1 MELVAEQVKYL
12 RERRRELLKRCE
24 EYTYLMSNRRDRD
37 SINESTPFYAD
48 YEETLQIQKDSAEIS
63 LIDETLAHAP
73 IKAER
78 NFDFIDIGTAFYIPA
93 DEEGEENERYTFV
106 ESNAAMRLNNTNL
119 MSLNS
124 PIGKAVVGHKD
135 GDTVSY
141 MVNGRKIEMTI
152 LEIDR
157 VREHYA
163 HFICERPYKQR
174 ICDPASRELG
184 KLKINDPNGYQER
197 HRITPSQAQI
207 VKEELA
213 KVDGSSLLGRKLGRL
228 LTEPYASYP
237 TDSTIGVGSQ
247 VQIKLTDEN
256 GVSTVMDF
264 EYINQAVSY
273 ELEDHYVERISTLGH
288 VLYGLKAGDRFCVP
302 RKNQKYLRGEVL
314 SVDNPT
320 SIYSKRVR

>member
-1 MELVAEQVKYL
+1 MELVTEQVKYL
-12 RERRRELLKRCE
+12 RERRKELQDRYD
-24 EYTYLMSNRRDRD
+24 EYTHQVSERRDRD

-48 YEETLQIQKDSAEIS
+48 YEETLQHQKDLAELD
-63 LIDETLAHAP
+63 LIDDTLARTP
-73 IKAER
+73 YKVDR
-78 NFDFIDIGTAFYIPA
+78 NFDFIDIGTAFYIPG
-93 DEEGEENERYTFV
+93 DEDESERERYTLV
-106 ESNAAMRLNNTNL
+106 ESNAAMRLQRSNL

-124 PIGKAVVGHKD
+124 PIGQAVVGHKD

-163 HFICERPYKQR
+163 HYICENPYKKR
-174 ICDPASRELG
+174 VCKPASRELG
-184 KLKINDPNGYQER
+184 RLKTNDPEGYQER
-197 HRITPSQAQI
+197 HRITPSQKII
-207 VKEELA
+207 VLEELA
-213 KVDGSSLLGRKLGRL
+213 KLNGSSVRCKELERL
-228 LTEPYASYP
+228 ADQDYASYP

-256 GVSTVMDF
+256 GMTTVMDF

-288 VLYGLKAGDRFCVP
+288 VLYGLKAGDRFWVP
-302 RKNQKYLRGEVL
+302 RTNQKYLRGEVL

-320 SIYSKRVR
+320 SIYSQRVR